1 MSVPGSTGRKRW
13 VAVVLSLLATGLGHI
28 YCGHIVTGLMLFLV
42 SLLFAPVA
50 VVVALLH
57 PSTAMLI
64 GLIASFLAVIGIY
77 LFAVVD
83 AYGLARRQREE
94 YVPRDYNRAVV
105 YVLFILVGVSYPPVI
120 VHYLR
125 SDVFE
130 AFVIP
135 TASEAPNILPGDRV
149 LVNKLVLRGRYPQRG
164 DVVVFHPPHNPRQNW
179 IKRIIG
185 LPGDT
190 IAVRGNELYVNGKKL
205 ERDRV
210 PAASLPSESQGEV
223 FMESNGG
230 RRYLVQFSPTAKA
243 TANLA
248 EKKVPEAMCFVL
260 GDNRNDS
267 SDSRDFGFVPLGDV
281 LGVFQYIYYPAEGWE
296 RFGAY

>member
-1 MSVPGSTGRKRW
+1 MAVPVSNGRKPW
-13 VAVVLSLLATGLGHI
+13 IAVVLSLLSTGLGHI
-28 YCGHIVTGLMLFLV
+28 YCGKIVTGLALFLV

-50 VVVALLH
+50 VIVALLH
-57 PSTAMLI
+57 PSTPVLL
-64 GLIASFLAVIGIY
+64 GLIASFLAIIGVY
-77 LFAVVD
+77 LFAVLD

-105 YVLFILVGVSYPPVI
+105 YVLFILVGVSYPPLI

-125 SDVFE
+125 SNVFE

-135 TASEAPNILPGDRV
+135 TASEQPNILPGDRV

-164 DVVVFHPPHNPRQNW
+164 EVVVFRVPHNRRQNW
-179 IKRIIG
+179 IKRIIA

-190 IAVRGNELYVNGKKL
+190 VAVRGNEVFLNGKKL

-210 PAASLPSESQGEV
+210 PAASLPSQGRDEV
-223 FMESNGG
+223 FMESNSGS
-230 RRYLVQFSPTAKA
+230 RYLVQFSPTEKA
-243 TANLA
+243 TANFA

-267 SDSRDFGFVPLGDV
+267 SDSRDFGFVPLGEV
-281 LGVFQYIYYPAEGWE
+281 FAVFQYIYYPADGWE